1 MEGKIETVLQES
13 LLKINE
19 YCESIGSSVKF
30 IGHIDDLRV
39 LNIYPYFGISDPL
52 GIRMN
57 ISGMDRGKKEILEIL
72 ANNGVKAYFENTPD
86 GIGFSGILIESGQ
99 AIRKEMGNGNS

>member
-1 MEGKIETVLQES
+1 MEDKIKAVLQEC

-86 GIGFSGILIESGQ
+86 GIGFSGILIENGQ